1 MTFNFRSYFK
11 SHHPQTLA
19 SLKSIL
25 NSFFTFLSKFNPM
38 AANQNSVHPADDP
51 PPFDPS
57 EPSIPVSYP
66 LKTLEELESR
76 SYFDSFH
83 FPFNKASVK
92 LPPYAANEL
101 PKRRRLLVCHDMAG
115 GYLDDKWIQGGN
127 NPDAY
132 AIWHWY
138 LIDVFVYFS
147 HSLVTLPP
155 PCWINTAH
163 KHGVKVLGTFILEWD
178 EGKRIANKLLS
189 SKNSAQMY
197 AERLSELAAALGFD
211 GWLVNMEVSLDVRQ
225 IPNLKE
231 FVSHLTQSMHSLVP
245 GSLVIWYDSVTIDGN
260 LSWQDQLNE
269 KNKPFF
275 DISDGIFVNY
285 TWRENYPKH
294 SAEVAGDRKFDVYMG
309 IDVFGRNTYG
319 GGQWTTNLA
328 LDAIKRDNVSAAI
341 FAPGWVYETKQLPDF
356 QTAQNRWWALVEKSW
371 DISQNYP
378 RTLPFYSNFDQGH
391 GYQFTVDG
399 KQMSQTPWNN
409 ISSQSFQPFLEF
421 SGESTG
427 GNLKV
432 AVDIKEPSYNGGGNL
447 TFSGTLEDDFQ
458 FSARLFEGKLQLA
471 DSPVH
476 FTYSV
481 KSNGSS
487 LLGLSLEFTSAAAE
501 QKSVLLASSGDSLL
515 TMSRFVRHFDNVIMP
530 HRVTKLE
537 SESSWVIQE
546 SSIAM
551 EGYMLTKIHAVCYK
565 LRPEVHKSESQ
576 GKTMALSPSE
586 YHAVLGHLAINSL
599 TLNSDFPPSTSWFV
613 EGNFTKWSS
622 SDSNGSRKLNV
633 KLVWKLKGG
642 KTHPFP
648 KYNIYVKKQ
657 PDLSIA
663 ESNGS
668 LQLVQEYLGVVVVE
682 AYYVSDLVVPSGTS
696 SVTFIIQVCSLD
708 GALQKL
714 EESPS
719 LDLNV
724 QGS

>member
-1 MTFNFRSYFK
+1 
-11 SHHPQTLA
+11 
-19 SLKSIL
+19 
-25 NSFFTFLSKFNPM
+25 M
-38 AANQNSVHPADDP
+38 AGDGVA
-51 PPFDPS
+51 FDPL
-57 EPSIPVSYP
+57 EPSNPISYP

-83 FPFNKASVK
+83 FPFNKASIK
-92 LPPYAANEL
+92 LPTYAADEL

-127 NPDAY
+127 NPAAY

-163 KHGVKVLGTFILEWD
+163 KHGVKVLGTFIMEWD
-178 EGKRIANKLLS
+178 EGKLLADKLVS

-197 AERLSELAAALGFD
+197 AERLSELAVALGFD
-211 GWLVNMEVSLDVRQ
+211 GWLVNMEVSMDVRQ

-319 GGQWTTNLA
+319 GGQWTTNVA
-328 LDAIKRDNVSAAI
+328 LDVIKMDNVSAAI

-356 QTAQNRWWALVEKSW
+356 QTAQNRWWALVERSW

-378 RTLPFYSNFDQGH
+378 QTLPFYSNFDQGR
-391 GYQFTVDG
+391 GYQFSVDG
-399 KQMSQTPWNN
+399 KQISQTPWNN

-427 GNLKV
+427 GHLKV
-432 AVDIKEPSYNGGGNL
+432 VVDIKEPSYNGGGSL
-447 TFSGTLEDDFQ
+447 TFSGTLDDDFQ

-471 DSPVH
+471 DAPVN

-481 KSNGSS
+481 KSDGNS
-487 LLGLSLEFTSAAAE
+487 LFGLSLELTSAVKE
-501 QKSVLLASSGDSLL
+501 QKSVLLASLGDSLL
-515 TMSRFVRHFDNVIMP
+515 TMSHFVRHFDSVIMP

-537 SESSWVIQE
+537 TEPSWIIQE

-551 EGYMLTKIHAVCYK
+551 EGYMLRKIHAVCYK
-565 LRPEVHKSESQ
+565 LRPEVHKSEIQ
-576 GKTMALSPSE
+576 VKTSAFSPSE
-586 YHAVLGHLAINSL
+586 YHALLGHLSINSCA
-599 TLNSDFPPSTSWFV
+599 LNFHFPPSTSWLV
-613 EGNFTKWSS
+613 DGNFIKWSS
-622 SDSNGSRKLNV
+622 SGSHGSRKLNI
-633 KLVWKLKGG
+633 KLVWKLKEG
-642 KTHPFP
+642 KSHLFP
-648 KYNIYVKKQ
+648 KYYIYVKKQ
-657 PDLSIA
+657 PNLSIA
-663 ESNGS
+663 EPTGS
-668 LQLVQEYLGVVVVE
+668 LQLVPEYLGVAKVE
-682 AYYVSDLVVPSGTS
+682 AFYVSDLLVPSGTS
-696 SVTFIIQVCSLD
+696 SVKFIIQVCSLD
-708 GALQKL
+708 GTFQRL
-714 EESPS
+714 EDSPS
-719 LDLNV
+719 IDLDV

>member
-1 MTFNFRSYFK
+1 
-11 SHHPQTLA
+11 
-19 SLKSIL
+19 
-25 NSFFTFLSKFNPM
+25 
-38 AANQNSVHPADDP
+38 
-51 PPFDPS
+51 
-57 EPSIPVSYP
+57 
-66 LKTLEELESR
+66 
-76 SYFDSFH
+76 
-83 FPFNKASVK
+83 
-92 LPPYAANEL
+92 
-101 PKRRRLLVCHDMAG
+101 
-115 GYLDDKWIQGGN
+115 
-127 NPDAY
+127 
-132 AIWHWY
+132 
-138 LIDVFVYFS
+138 
-147 HSLVTLPP
+147 
-155 PCWINTAH
+155 
-163 KHGVKVLGTFILEWD
+163 
-178 EGKRIANKLLS
+178 
-189 SKNSAQMY
+189 
-197 AERLSELAAALGFD
+197 
-211 GWLVNMEVSLDVRQ
+211 
-225 IPNLKE
+225 
-231 FVSHLTQSMHSLVP
+231 
-245 GSLVIWYDSVTIDGN
+245 
-260 LSWQDQLNE
+260 
-269 KNKPFF
+269 
-275 DISDGIFVNY
+275 
-285 TWRENYPKH
+285 
-294 SAEVAGDRKFDVYMG
+294 MG